1 MITQRTEYLLLTLLD
16 LARVEGNQH
25 VLSRDVAE
33 RQGIPAKYMPQLMA
47 ILTRK
52 GWVNSVRGAGGGVRL
67 AVDPKD
73 VTVQD
78 VIEVSGDPLLVKG
91 CASPAADCPQ
101 KPTCPLHP
109 LWARAQASIDEV
121 MRGATL
127 ADLMKSS

>member
-16 LARVEGNQH
+16 LARVEGDQY

-52 GWVNSVRGAGGGVRL
+52 GWVNSARGAGGGVRL
-67 AVDPKD
+67 AIDPRD

-78 VIEVSGDPLLVKG
+78 VIEVSGDPLLIKG
-91 CASPAADCPQ
+91 CASPTGDCPQ

-109 LWARAQASIDEV
+109 LWARAQASMDAV